1 MHGPPLVFEAGA
13 IRTWRRVLGAL
24 SLLAIAVCIVALLA
38 GTDDAKGA
46 IFTAAVLALSC
57 AFVALI
63 LPSRYELSASRL
75 DLVFRLW
82 RWSLDLETV
91 EWAAPARWWQAYGY
105 YGFRFATNP
114 NQAIVIKRRQPSLF
128 RRPNLV
134 ISPADRGAFLISLRQ
149 LNPDIEVSD
158 QPRS

>member
-1 MHGPPLVFEAGA
+1 V
-13 IRTWRRVLGAL
+13 WV
-24 SLLAIAVCIVALLA
+24 
-38 GTDDAKGA
+38 
-46 IFTAAVLALSC
+46 
-57 AFVALI
+57 I
-63 LPSRYELSASRL
+63 LPTRYELSRSRL
-75 DLVFRLW
+75 DLVFPFW
-82 RWSLDLETV
+82 RWSIDLQTV